1 MKIPIAAAMEGISGV
16 VHCDQVSPSHPEYAR
31 FRHIMTGDVNAAIR
45 GAFQGGANEVVV
57 SDGHSSGRNILIE
70 EMDPREERPTNNRLV
85 AVDTLGAGEGDV
97 VLWVQGG
104 AARVISE
111 EHRKAPLDVAIV
123 GIIDAVDIAD
133 E

>member
-1 MKIPIAAAMEGISGV
+1 MRLAKVIGTV
-16 VHCDQVSPSHPEYAR
+16 VATRKEESLIGFKLLV
-31 FRHIMTGDVNAAIR
+31 
-45 GAFQGGANEVVV
+45 
-57 SDGHSSGRNILIE
+57 IE

>member
-1 MKIPIAAAMEGISGV
+1 MRLAKVIGTV
-16 VHCDQVSPSHPEYAR
+16 VATRKEDSLVG
-31 FRHIMTGDVNAAIR
+31 FKLLV
-45 GAFQGGANEVVV
+45 
-57 SDGHSSGRNILIE
+57 IE
-70 EMDPREERPTNNRLV
+70 EIDPREERPINNRLV
-85 AVDTLGAGEGDV
+85 AVDTLGAGEGDI

-104 AARVISE
+104 AARVISD